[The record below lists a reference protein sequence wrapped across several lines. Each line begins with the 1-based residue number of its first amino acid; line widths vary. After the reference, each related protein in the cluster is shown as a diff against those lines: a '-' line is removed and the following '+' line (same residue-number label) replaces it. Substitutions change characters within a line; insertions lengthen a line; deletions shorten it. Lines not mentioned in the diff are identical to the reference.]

1 MPIQGSAADI
11 IKIAMLNIPQLST
24 KRDDLRMI
32 LQVHDE
38 LVFEVH
44 KSTLDEAEAW
54 CRGCMEKALPRIW
67 RNVVQLKT
75 DWEQAKTGLRRI
87 EKESGQK
94 VPNPVTSLSRSLW
107 HSL

>member
-1 MPIQGSAADI
+1 
-11 IKIAMLNIPQLST
+11 MLNIHQLIN

-44 KSTLDEAEAW
+44 KSTLDEA
-54 CRGCMEKALPRIW
+54 RSLVQGCMENALPEIW

-75 DWEQAKTGLRRI
+75 DLGTGQNWF
-87 EKESGQK
+87 EA
-94 VPNPVTSLSRSLW
+94 
-107 HSL
+107 H